1 MIVLPPG
8 MEVFQVK
15 DRVKKRLR
23 QRKRRIEHR
32 LRKKQWD
39 EQRRPM
45 FQKQNIHYD
54 LPDKT
59 KGLRCAGLGAFLLL
73 VQRLGLA
80 KAIDDNLH
88 LLKRHVPYFESDHI
102 LNLSY
107 NLLVGGKAI
116 NDLNCCVT
124 TKPTCMF
131 SVRNAFPLPRL
142 LAISSAASVP
152 KTLTP

>member
-15 DRVKKRLR
+15 DSVKKRLR
-23 QRKRRIEHR
+23 QRKRRIQHR

-39 EQRRPM
+39 EQRRPL
-45 FQKQNIHYD
+45 FKKQDIHYD
-54 LPDKT
+54 LADKT

-80 KAIDDNLH
+80 KAIDDNRH
-88 LLKRHVPYFESDHI
+88 LLKRHVPSFESDHV

-116 NDLNCCVT
+116 NDLERLRNNETYLDVLGAQRIPAPT
-124 TKPTCMF
+124 TAGDFLRRREC
-131 SVRNAFPLPRL
+131 PRR
-142 LAISSAASVP
+142 
-152 KTLTP
+152 